1 MRTLALRLVILL
13 ALSEAAMGGRV
24 EGGAVPQTE
33 PDRSPGDLAL
43 SPDGKWAVTANRT
56 SQSVSLVDVE
66 GGKVVAEVAVG
77 RKPYGIDW
85 RGAVAVVA
93 NWTDDSVTLL
103 DVAPPKLS
111 ATAVIQVGNEPRGVV
126 LSPDGARAFVVVSGD
141 NAVDVVDL
149 KARKTAARIP
159 VGNEPWYGALT
170 PDGSRLAVGNALSG
184 DVSIIDTAALKVVST
199 VPVRGRN
206 LRRLAVS
213 PDGASVYVPHIADRG
228 SPTTLQNI
236 ERGLVLD
243 NRVARVPLAGGDRE
257 AMGLDTKG
265 FGAADPEGVAVSPDG
280 KRLAV
285 TLGGMREVLFLTLPL
300 PFKAEPGEFL
310 PDEVLKNKARY
321 RRIPGLRGRPL
332 GCAFTPDG
340 RHVVV
345 ANALGN
351 QVQVVDWESGEIVRA
366 APLGGPKEPSLARQ
380 GERIFYDGYRSWHE
394 WYSCNTCHSEGH
406 TNGGIY
412 DTLNDGKYGNA
423 KKTLS
428 LRGVTKTTPWTW
440 HGHESNFPKML
451 QASFINTMARGALRK
466 EELEAVTAF
475 FETLDFAPA
484 PRDVPA
490 DAVRRGEAV
499 FKAKACDACH
509 AAPLYTSNEAV
520 LTGLEAADDAFKGFN
535 PPSLRGVTKRGPWLH
550 DGRAR
555 TLDEVLLEHHRPLKL
570 SGKPDLTPAE
580 LSDLLAFLRSL

>member
-1 MRTLALRLVILL
+1 MSA
-13 ALSEAAMGGRV
+13 
-24 EGGAVPQTE
+24 PQAE

-43 SPDGKWAVTANRT
+43 SPDGKWAVAANRT
-56 SQSVSLVDVE
+56 SDSVSLVDLE
-66 GGKVVAEVAVG
+66 AGKAVAEVPVG

-93 NWTDDSVTLL
+93 NWRDDTVTLL

-111 ATAVIQVGNEPRGVV
+111 MAATIQVGNEPRGVV
-126 LSPDGARAFVVVSGD
+126 LSPDGARAFVMVSGD
-141 NAVDVVDL
+141 NAIDVLDL
-149 KARKTAARIP
+149 KARKPVARIA
-159 VGNEPWYGALT
+159 VGHEPWHGALT

-184 DVSIIDTAALKVVST
+184 DVSLIDTAALKT
-199 VPVRGRN
+199 AATIPMKGRN

-213 PDGASVYVPHIADRG
+213 PDGAWAYVVHIADRG
-228 SPTTLQNI
+228 EPTTLQNI

-243 NRVARVPLAGGDRE
+243 NRVGRVPMGGGDRE
-257 AMGLDTKG
+257 AMGLDMKG
-265 FGAADPEGVAVSPDG
+265 FGAADPEGIAVSPDG
-280 KRLAV
+280 TRLAV
-285 TLGGMREVLFLTLPL
+285 TLGGMRDVLLLSLPL
-300 PFKAEPGEFL
+300 PFTAEPGEFI

-321 RRIPGLRGRPL
+321 RRVSGLRGRPL
-332 GCAFTPDG
+332 GCVFTPDG
-340 RHVVV
+340 KSVVI
-345 ANALGN
+345 ANAIGN
-351 QVQVVDWESGEIVRA
+351 QIQVVDWESGEIVRA
-366 APLGGPKEPSLARQ
+366 IPLGGPKEPSLARR
-380 GERIFYDGYRSWHE
+380 GEKIFHDGYRSWHE
-394 WYSCNTCHSEGH
+394 WYSCNTCHAEGH

-423 KKTLS
+423 KKTPS
-428 LRGVTKTTPWTW
+428 LRGVTKTAPWTW
-440 HGHESNFPKML
+440 HGHESDFPKML

-466 EELEAVTAF
+466 DEVEAVTAY

-509 AAPLYTSNEAV
+509 AGPAYTSSEAV
-520 LTGLEAADDAFKGFN
+520 LTGLEAADDVFKGFN
-535 PPSLRGVTKRGPWLH
+535 PPSLRGVAKRGPWLH

-570 SGKPDLTPAE
+570 SGKPDLTPPE